1 LKALILLSG
10 GLDSILAA
18 RLILDQGID
27 LVALNFLTV
36 FCTCTSKNK
45 SCLASQSAANQLNIP
60 VKVMEVS
67 QEYLAIVKNPKYG
80 YGKNLNPCLDCRI
93 FMFRKAKRYM
103 EEVGAQFIVTGEV
116 LGERP
121 MSQRREAIALIEKEA
136 GLAGL
141 ILRPL
146 SAHFFPTTWM
156 EKEGVVDRERLLRIR
171 GRSRNPQIEL
181 ARHLGIKDYPCP
193 AGGCLLTDPGFSERM
208 RDLKRFH
215 PDFDLKDVRWLK
227 LGRHFRLTA
236 QAKLIIGRKE
246 EENRRI
252 LNLKDK
258 EDYLLEI
265 KDVPGPLAVLRGE
278 KLEEIFSLASGILL
292 YYVRRKGGK
301 KVVIKRGEDTIEE
314 ISSSPVAAET
324 LKTYLIG
331 MG

>member
-1 LKALILLSG
+1 MKALILLSG